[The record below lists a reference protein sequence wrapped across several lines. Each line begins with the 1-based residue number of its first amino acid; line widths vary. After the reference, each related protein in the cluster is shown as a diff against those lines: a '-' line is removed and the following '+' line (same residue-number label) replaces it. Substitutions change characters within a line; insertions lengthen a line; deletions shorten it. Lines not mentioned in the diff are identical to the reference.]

1 MARVSILGLFDNRTT
16 RASACATSLDPFDAT
31 RTRSFWHS
39 VTRISAIEEDEDAF
53 GRLFMKRDCREC
65 AWSAMVL
72 GMLGVIH
79 TVL

>member
-1 MARVSILGLFDNRTT
+1 
-16 RASACATSLDPFDAT
+16 
-31 RTRSFWHS
+31 

-53 GRLFMKRDCREC
+53 GRLFMKRDRREC